1 MSNIWIEIARGGK
14 FERTE
19 WNINSIWLK
28 FRLSIIHGN
37 IHVYILT
44 WREWLRRLWLQ
55 IVLSWQHVY
64 CVENPNCLKRVGETV
79 SNPLARLPAG
89 FTQCWLSLARSRQ
102 IAREMVCAP
111 FNFSNIWNSTFWSAL
126 RLRRNVFKAGT
137 NIHLIGRQTLIEV
150 SLLTSESPSSYNQHH
165 QARGRSG
172 LISSIAI

>member
-64 CVENPNCLKRVGETV
+64 CVENPNCLKRVGETEQSFGTASSRIHAV
-79 SNPLARLPAG
+79 LAFIGKKPPDCQRDGL
-89 FTQCWLSLARSRQ
+89 RSFQ
-102 IAREMVCAP
+102 LLKYLKFNILVCTPSTEKCFQGWHKHP
-111 FNFSNIWNSTFWSAL
+111 FNRKAKIKWSFTSDFRIPIFLQSTSS
-126 RLRRNVFKAGT
+126 GT
-137 NIHLIGRQTLIEV
+137 GAV
-150 SLLTSESPSSYNQHH
+150 
-165 QARGRSG
+165 G
-172 LISSIAI
+172 LDF